1 MSACLR
7 HSLASL
13 NACYVESGKEI
24 NAPLGVWIAGNFL
37 SAAGGNRGV
46 CEDLAERLGAFGW
59 RVMATSRR
67 TSRVARVTGILY
79 TALSRRRDYE
89 VT

>member
-37 SAAGGNRGV
+37 SAAGGNRGF
-46 CEDLAERLGAFGW
+46 AKIWPNGW
-59 RVMATSRR
+59 AHSAGG
-67 TSRVARVTGILY
+67 SW
-79 TALSRRRDYE
+79 RRRAAPAG
-89 VT
+89 